1 MRREVSNN
9 IQQQL
14 SLNQNQAQINMNKLQ
29 QDINKNIQAVTTQL
43 SNSIQDNNLKMMNLI
58 ESQQQLN
65 KSINSNKS
73 SKDNLPDFEYINNY
87 IANEIQAKL
96 PIAIKTSLSDILT
109 TSPELQT
116 LLFNDNNHILDNKIN
131 EISEKAKQSILQQIR
146 NEINSKNTLN
156 SNQINELRSLI
167 DKIINKQ
174 KEDINSLFSNVD
186 TIKQELLNDLHTK
199 MLEKSLN
206 EKDKYVTQSSLN
218 KILMEQKRSYN
229 IFLFSI

>member
-1 MRREVSNN
+1 MRREVSND

-65 KSINSNKS
+65 KSINNNKS

-116 LLFNDNNHILDNKIN
+116 LLFNDNNHIIDNKIN
-131 EISEKAKQSILQQIR
+131 EINEKAKQSILQQIR
-146 NEINSKNTLN
+146 NEINSINTLN
-156 SNQINELRSLI
+156 SNQLNELRSLI

-174 KEDINSLFSNVD
+174 KEDINSLSSNVD

>member
-1 MRREVSNN
+1 MRREVLND

-29 QDINKNIQAVTTQL
+29 QDINKNIQTVTTQL

-109 TSPELQT
+109 TSPELHT

-131 EISEKAKQSILQQIR
+131 EISEKAKHSILQQIG
-146 NEINSKNTLN
+146 NEINSKSTLN

-174 KEDINSLFSNVD
+174 KEDINSLSSNVD

-206 EKDKYVTQSSLN
+206 EKDKYVTQSLLN